1 MYHIQKKIDDR
12 ECSIVILF
20 NRIITY
26 KIWSGYEYYP
36 SKYYKDIKDNK
47 LKILHTYDFIDPS
60 ALPSPIWLQYL
71 FIGKER
77 VYEPLQANLEVLD
90 SGYQKFVKLGEEFEN
105 SYEEIRLGNI
115 HFTLPEDTVE
125 FDSEKLYIIDPKH
138 ILYDNTLCEIL
149 ETSDTEYSR
158 QDVCFYQGEIVPY
171 MINLPIRKKDQLYN
185 IFHFPGSSVCDNK
198 YWMYIISQYNNI
210 KVPRGLTI
218 ITFATDENESPLI
231 QQCKRCGVSYI
242 NASKD
247 IKEWDNRL
255 KIPLTL
261 QALKQVKT
269 KYVCILDGYDV
280 VIQTL
285 DKVLDNF
292 KETNYRILFNATNTN
307 FPNVQEEIIPNR
319 DDLGAHKYLNAGAC
333 IGYTT
338 DVKRFYKEVEKIRQ
352 EDVDNPFRSEQLLVR
367 KAFAK
372 YSQDPDQRLV
382 FIDNEEK
389 VFFVW
394 NRGFK
399 IHNRGDYYEL
409 IYQNTN
415 EI

>member
-1 MYHIQKKIDDR
+1 MYHIQKAINSR
-12 ECSIVILF
+12 ECSILIIF

-26 KIWSGYEYYP
+26 NLRSSYEYHP
-36 SKYYKDIKDNK
+36 NKYYRDIKDNK
-47 LKILHTYDFIDPS
+47 LEVLHTYDFINPS
-60 ALPSPIWLQYL
+60 NSCSPIYLQYVFL
-71 FIGKER
+71 DDKK
-77 VYEPLQANLEVLD
+77 VYDPIMSNLEVLD
-90 SGYQKFVKLGEEFEN
+90 INYQKFYKLGEEFDN
-105 SYEEIRLGNI
+105 SYEEVRIGLVKFN
-115 HFTLPEDTVE
+115 LPEDTKE
-125 FDSEKLYIIDPKH
+125 FDSSKLYIIDPKH
-138 ILYDNTLCEIL
+138 IVYDSKSCELI

-171 MINLPIRKKDQLYN
+171 MINLPIRKKDQLYI
-185 IFHFPGSSVCDNK
+185 IFHFPSSSVCDNK

-210 KVPRGLTI
+210 KAPKGLTI

-338 DVKRFYKEVEKIRQ
+338 DVKRFYKEVEAIRQ
-352 EDVDNPFRSEQLLVR
+352 QDIDNPFRSEQLLVR

-394 NRGFK
+394 NREFSICNNGE
-399 IHNRGDYYEL
+399 YYSF
-409 IYQNTN
+409 INN
-415 EI
+415 EIPLK